1 MIDDDAKPRLRGVL
15 HQVAFYLWL
24 VLGALLVLQAQGA
37 VETAASVI
45 YAFSVIALFGAS
57 ALYHRLPWQA
67 RGRRR
72 MQRLDY
78 AMIFVLI
85 AGTYTPFLLVGGDG
99 RAVEVMFVGVW
110 AFALIGIAVRLAWL
124 NAPVQLVGSLY
135 LGLGWV
141 GLLALP
147 NLWVRVG
154 AVPVLLIVLGGI
166 LYTAGAF
173 CLHARRPNPAPT
185 LFGYHEVFHAFV
197 VAAAGCHY
205 AAISLVV

>member
-1 MIDDDAKPRLRGVL
+1 MIDDDVKPRLRGVL
-15 HQVAFYLWL
+15 HQVAFFIWL
-24 VLGALLVLQAQGA
+24 LLGALLVLQARGA
-37 VETAASVI
+37 VETAAAVI
-45 YAFSVIALFGAS
+45 YALSVSALFGAS
-57 ALYHRLPWQA
+57 ALYHRIPWQP

-99 RAVEVMFVGVW
+99 RAVDVMFVGVW
-110 AFALIGIAVRLAWL
+110 AFALVGIAIRLVWL
-124 NAPVQLVGSLY
+124 DAPVRLVGSLY

-141 GLLALP
+141 GLVALP
-147 NLWVRVG
+147 NLWVRAG
-154 AVPVLLIVLGGI
+154 AVPVLLIVLGGV
-166 LYTAGAF
+166 LYTAGAL
-173 CLHARRPNPAPT
+173 CLHVRRPNPAPT

-205 AAISLVV
+205 VAIALVV